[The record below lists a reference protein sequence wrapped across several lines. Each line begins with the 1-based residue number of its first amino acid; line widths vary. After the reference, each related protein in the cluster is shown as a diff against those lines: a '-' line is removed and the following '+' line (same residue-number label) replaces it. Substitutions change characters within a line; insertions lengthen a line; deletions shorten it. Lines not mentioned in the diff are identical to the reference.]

1 MGKSVADFD
10 RTVESL
16 RKLLDTGRQYWLFG
30 AGISYGA
37 NIPLMYP
44 LTARVKAML
53 GGTQLEIFNDIVSQL
68 PDGCHVEHILSHI
81 GDLIALASRVKSM
94 SAPLGAGVRTVD
106 ELVEAHREI
115 ISSIAIT
122 VRYGYR
128 PPKAPDA
135 EVVGAQGN
143 SIVKI
148 DDHLDFVQTL
158 FATRANL
165 EARSDISFFT
175 TNYDTL
181 LEDALCLARR
191 VPVDGF
197 SGSAIGFW
205 DPEAAEKHKATN
217 YSHIYKLHGS
227 VDWVLDPD
235 WGLMRCR
242 YDVKYLSTTNNVLIY
257 PQATKYVETQ
267 KDPFAHQFSSF
278 RRALASPQSHVLA
291 VCGYSFGDN
300 HINNEIDA
308 ALKSMS
314 RKTNLIAFVK
324 ETANPEGAA
333 KLPELLQEWTSNAA
347 INARVYIATDKALYW
362 NGGRYEATSGADLN
376 WWSFT
381 GMTKF
386 LRDGSF

>member
-1 MGKSVADFD
+1 MADFHD
-10 RTVESL
+10 TVESL
-16 RKLLDTGRQYWLFG
+16 RRLLDTGRQYWLFG

-44 LTARVKAML
+44 LTDRVKAML
-53 GGTQLEIFNDIVSQL
+53 AGADLQIFNDIVADL
-68 PDGCHVEHILSHI
+68 PGDCHVEHILSHI
-81 GDLIALASRVKSM
+81 GDLVALATRVKSK
-94 SAPLGAGVRTVD
+94 SAPLGAAQRSVD
-106 ELVEAHREI
+106 ELTAAHSAI
-115 ISSIAIT
+115 IGSIATT

-128 PPKAPDA
+128 HDSNPALV
-135 EVVGAQGN
+135 EIGAQGK

-148 DDHLDFVQTL
+148 DDHLDFVRTL

-181 LEDALCLARR
+181 LEDALCLAHR
-191 VPVDGF
+191 VPIDGF

-205 DPEAAEKHKATN
+205 DPEAVNHSKAASSTN
-217 YSHIYKLHGS
+217 ASSICKLHGS
-227 VDWVLDPD
+227 VDWVLDPVF
-235 WGLMRCR
+235 GLVRCR
-242 YDVKYLSTTNNVLIY
+242 YDVKYLSATNNVLIY

-278 RRALASPQSHVLA
+278 RSALASRQSHVLA

-300 HINNEIDA
+300 HINNEIDV
-308 ALKSMS
+308 ALKSPT
-314 RKTNLIAFVK
+314 RKTNLVAFVK
-324 ETANPEGAA
+324 ETAAPGGPT
-333 KLPELLQEWTSNAA
+333 KLPELLQEWSGNAA

-362 NGGRYEATSGADLN
+362 NSMKYESAPGAELN

-386 LRDGSF
+386 LRDGSY